1 MKVFDYYEIETI
13 IEAAQQEN
21 FPIVSAKAWA
31 IAEPKKGEI
40 IHGKEQNIQREIASL
55 TKIMTA
61 YTICRLMQELNI
73 NHPQNVYLRV
83 SKKAALMVGTTAF
96 LRIDQRINIYDCLHA
111 LLLPSGNDAAIVL
124 ATAFGKW
131 LYFSADKKRK

>member
-1 MKVFDYYEIETI
+1 
-13 IEAAQQEN
+13 
-21 FPIVSAKAWA
+21 
-31 IAEPKKGEI
+31 
-40 IHGKEQNIQREIASL
+40 
-55 TKIMTA
+55 
-61 YTICRLMQELNI
+61 
-73 NHPQNVYLRV
+73 
-83 SKKAALMVGTTAF
+83 MVGTTAF